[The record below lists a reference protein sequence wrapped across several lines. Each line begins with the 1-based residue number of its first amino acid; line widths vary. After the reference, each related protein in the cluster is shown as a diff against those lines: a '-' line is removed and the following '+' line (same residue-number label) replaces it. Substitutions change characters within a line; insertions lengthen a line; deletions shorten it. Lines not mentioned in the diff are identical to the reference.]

1 MKKYLGALA
10 ALGALLAASA
20 AWSHHG
26 SAPHFFMD
34 RNVEFAGT
42 VRSFEARNPHSFVNV
57 EVTEGGET
65 VLWRCELNSIASIR
79 RAGIDENS
87 FAVGSQVRLTGHPGR
102 HDEHECYF
110 RSATFADG
118 RTVTQGQVPPR
129 RCRRLRRQPLSSAAF
144 LAPGRAAS
152 SPQGVWGRRPCCSFC
167 HRLAVRRAPPTTR
180 TVTTPRADAAR

>member
-34 RNVEFAGT
+34 RSVEFAGT
-42 VRSFEARNPHSFVNV
+42 VRLFEARNPHSFVNV

-118 RTVTQGQVPPR
+118 RTVTQGQVPPAALPQARDGSR
-129 RCRRLRRQPLSSAAF
+129 RAARHSWHLDARRRRRRGCGVAGHAAVSDTGRPCGERRLRPV
-144 LAPGRAAS
+144 P
-152 SPQGVWGRRPCCSFC
+152 
-167 HRLAVRRAPPTTR
+167 
-180 TVTTPRADAAR
+180 